1 MNVAFA
7 QTESIRRDRNW
18 AARTVNGVVYD
29 QARQEGFTEL
39 QARLL
44 AQRLPRL
51 PTTSLRS
58 LVNPTVN
65 DIPRASQ
72 LPDIDRAARCI
83 ADAIETGEVIAQLT
97 DHDADGQSA
106 AVVLWRMLTEAFAV
120 PADRVHVVTSH
131 RLKEGY
137 GVSSKLVERVLA
149 LEPRPHLV
157 LTADQGSTDEPR
169 IAELA
174 KHGIR
179 CVVTDHHHLPE
190 EGPPAS
196 AVACVNPA
204 RTDSMFDAS
213 IAGVMVAWYVMV
225 AVREE
230 LKSRGLPC
238 GSKAHLFDCLSAC
251 AVGTVGDCVD
261 LGMSHANRWA
271 TQQGLERIRQ
281 GGQPIWEAFSP
292 FVRNEWSASALA
304 FQIAPRC
311 NAISRLGDAKR
322 GIDAMCSKDLRSAYE
337 WVQLLDAANSERKEI
352 QKELTERALA
362 MANEMVSQG
371 APALCLPFYVGGH
384 AGVHG
389 ITASRVVETYGLP
402 TVCLSPTEEDPN
414 LMTGSIRS
422 VEGAH
427 VKHILDG
434 IAAAHPQIGLRY
446 GGHAMAGGVRLAKDK
461 VPAFALAWEAAVAD
475 ALEGKTIAPCWHDGE
490 LRVVPSRQVAREM
503 AALEPFGRGFAEPSF
518 VALVDVIKVAYLGKD
533 QKHLQMEVRW
543 GDGRRERMVWF
554 NSVGSDGAFP
564 ISPGRHR
571 IVYELT
577 ESTYRGGPGY
587 DLKVKAVLAPG
598 IEG

>member
-1 MNVAFA
+1 
-7 QTESIRRDRNW
+7 
-18 AARTVNGVVYD
+18 VYD
-29 QARQEGFTEL
+29 QARLEGFTDL
-39 QARLL
+39 QAKLL

-51 PTTSLRS
+51 PTTSLRA

-72 LPDIDRAARCI
+72 LPDIDRAAKCI
-83 ADAIETGEVIAQLT
+83 ADTIEGGQVIALVT
-97 DHDADGQSA
+97 DHDCDGQSA
-106 AVVLWRMLTEAFAV
+106 SVVLWRMLIEAFGV
-120 PADRVHVVTSH
+120 LVDRVHVVTSH

-137 GVSSKLVERVLA
+137 GVSSKLVERILS
-149 LEPRPHLV
+149 LEPRPNLV
-157 LTADQGSTDEPR
+157 ITADQGSTDEPR

-174 KHGIR
+174 KNAIR

-204 RTDSMFDAS
+204 RSDSTFDSS

-238 GSKAHLFDCLSAC
+238 GSASHLYDCLSAC

-271 TQQGLERIRQ
+271 TQEGLKRIRQ

-322 GIDAMCSKDLRSAYE
+322 GIDAMCSKDLRTAYE

-352 QKELTERALA
+352 QKSLTDRALA
-362 MANEMVSQG
+362 MACDMIAQG

-389 ITASRVVETYGLP
+389 ITASRVVEAYGLP
-402 TVCLSPTEEDPN
+402 TVCLSPTEEDSN

-427 VKHILDG
+427 VKHILDA
-434 IAAAHPQIGLRY
+434 IAAANPELGLRY

-475 ALEGKTIAPCWHDGE
+475 ALEGKAAVPFWHDGE
-490 LRVVPSRQVAREM
+490 LMLTPSRDVAREM
-503 AALEPFGRGFAEPSF
+503 AALEPFGRGFAEPAF
-518 VALVDVIKVAYLGKD
+518 MAIVDVTKVAYLGRD
-533 QKHLQMEVRW
+533 QKHVQLEVRW
-543 GDGRRERMVWF
+543 VNGRRERMVWF
-554 NSVGSDGAFP
+554 NSVASDGAFP
-564 ISPGRHR
+564 IGIGRCR
-571 IVYELT
+571 VVYELT
-577 ESTYRGGPGY
+577 ESTYRSGPGY
-587 DLKVKAVLAPG
+587 DLKVKAVLPQRG
-598 IEG
+598 EG